1 VFSSG
6 GGTCPGTGVHMP
18 NWRGIEEFLAVVRHG
33 SFPAAGEKLGVS
45 KSFVSKTVQELEQR
59 LGVQLLVRT
68 TRRLSLTGAGT
79 SFYDECSQLQERL
92 EQVERSIGRYSS
104 EPVGRMRV
112 GLSDIFGSDFMSMML
127 AEFSQKNPAVSI
139 EAIAYL
145 DEAEVSQED
154 YDVVIRYGRLPDS
167 SLRARMFGYLSYCLC
182 AAPSYIERK
191 GWPQGPEDLRNHD
204 CLTDLSSMMRFNDD
218 VAIKVDSKWRSNS
231 GISLRSAVRQGI
243 GIASLPISVM
253 RQGLADGSVLA
264 LHEEWAFYDRECWVV
279 YSPGIMAAS
288 TRALIDFL
296 VSYVNREKVRPARAK
311 DLAQRY

>member
-1 VFSSG
+1 
-6 GGTCPGTGVHMP
+6 MP

-33 SFPAAGEKLGVS
+33 SFTAAGEKLGVS

-79 SFYDECSQLQERL
+79 NFFNECSQLHERL

-104 EPVGRMRV
+104 EPIGRLRV
-112 GLSDIFGSDFMSMML
+112 ALSDIFGSDFMSMML
-127 AEFSQKNPAVSI
+127 AEFSRRNPAVTV

-145 DEAEVSQED
+145 DESDVSQED
-154 YDVVIRYGRLPDS
+154 YDVVIRYGHLADS

-182 AAPSYIERK
+182 ASPAYIERK
-191 GWPQGPEDLRNHD
+191 GWPDSPEDLRNHD
-204 CLTDLSSMMRFNDD
+204 CLTDLSSALRFNDG
-218 VAIKVDSKWRSNS
+218 VEIKVDSKWRSNS

-264 LHEEWAFYDRECWVV
+264 LDEDWAYFDRECWVV

-296 VSYVNREKVRPARAK
+296 VGFVNREKVRPARAK
-311 DLAQRY
+311 DLALRY